1 MGRSTKPAATTEW
14 PSAVRTF
21 RRTRSRGRRRASASK
36 PPLGSSRTENPRMP
50 MSSCDRWHACS
61 SAASVNVLTRGR
73 APIAGA
79 TRRLGSAPDASRQ
92 APMTRTALS
101 EASLGR
107 RTHARRTGPKPT
119 DVERDLTQLCR
130 PLHTSRRVRRA
141 GGRRLPGIE
150 CPRFE
155 SSLGKTSSSGGRAT
169 ISGGQ
174 LHARLAPQQLKNH
187 EVGRAGDHRLPL
199 IMGRL
204 RVRVPPSERGRSSI
218 GRAAFRWSH
227 HARPASATTAGRSTS
242 VIW

>member
-155 SSLGKTSSSGGRAT
+155 SSLGKPVAQVVEQRSPAVNSMPGWHPTT
-169 ISGGQ
+169 EQ
-174 LHARLAPQQLKNH
+174 H

-199 IMGRL
+199 ILGRL